1 MNFLQKILDVL
12 NMDNWGNKPQNDIEQ
27 IIGNEI
33 TAFFINGKLYKLS
46 PIDTENWYD
55 AQYIVSDGKLY
66 DLGKAEDIKRIPIPT
81 FQRLESDNYGVTGLL
96 DYVLRMRSRYFY
108 QRKEKELCS
117 VCLWKATEMMF
128 ANPLCK
134 WSKKDYDRILK
145 YHFLLGMDEE
155 AEQAKKY
162 LESKGMIFTEYEIQ
176 EMKPKP
182 KKQSK
187 PSQRKKSAPKE
198 KIDWREKELI
208 TVQNITTDDMR
219 ELNMPF
225 VCNTEVKKY
234 MHEGNHPFAYMEIL
248 GENIGIVK
256 SEIKK
261 MNAIIKE
268 SIRDYPSIPQNLSIP
283 ASSLVFQSPN
293 YGYTRIMCTPKTYEG
308 NKSKYPYTLYFC
320 TDLSKRG
327 NTTHGEL
334 TYGQDGK
341 VQKATVV
348 FWRNNNQFVLNFK
361 MIDDSLTFTDM
372 GQSKPNQ

>member
-1 MNFLQKILDVL
+1 MTFMRKI
-12 NMDNWGNKPQNDIEQ
+12 MDALKMENTREMEN
-27 IIGNEI
+27 
-33 TAFFINGKLYKLS
+33 TADGFVPDTPTAYFVNGKLYKLY
-46 PIDTENWYD
+46 PPDLDNWYD
-55 AQYIVSDGKLY
+55 VRYLVSDNKVY
-66 DLGKAEDIKRIPIPT
+66 DLEKVEDIRKLPIPE
-81 FQRLESDNYGVTGLL
+81 FKRLEEDNYGVTGLL
-96 DYVLRMRSRYFY
+96 DYVLRMKSRYFY

-117 VCLWKATEMMF
+117 ACLWKATEMMF

-145 YHFLLGMDEE
+145 YHFLLGMDEQ

-162 LESKGMIFTEYEIQ
+162 LESRGMIFTGYELQ
-176 EMKPKP
+176 EMKPIP
-182 KKQSK
+182 KKTK
-187 PSQRKKSAPKE
+187 TSQKKGVKKE

-268 SIRDYPSIPQNLSIP
+268 SIRDYSSIPQNLSIP
-283 ASSLVFQSPN
+283 ASSLVFRSPN

-361 MIDDSLTFTDM
+361 MVGGKLTFTDM
-372 GQSKPNQ
+372 GQSRPSW